1 MIADFFTETLQGIF
15 KEFQYMIVSNASQYP
30 KDHQDPRIVPANK
43 SMTFKSSPG
52 TGAVAQG
59 VIKRKVLS
67 YPKTK

>member
-1 MIADFFTETLQGIF
+1 
-15 KEFQYMIVSNASQYP
+15 MIVSNASQYP
-30 KDHQDPRIVPANK
+30 KDHQYPRIVPANK

-67 YPKTK
+67 